1 MLFDDEPPPPAQSET
16 KTLGEDDF
24 VLGDDSHELGL
35 PKWTGA
41 RTPAA
46 RPSTPKA
53 APPAPPEPAPEPD
66 LTFEEDDDETVAP
79 SFVVESEVDDEELE
93 TASEQDEAEDEGS
106 DAAADDETEEETDE
120 ETDDEVE
127 SFDASDEEEAAD
139 VSTAAE
145 FEEPADE
152 VEASEEQEELE
163 HVFEPPAPPPPTP
176 RAKAPRRSRKN
187 EPPPVST
194 PSLSP
199 WIAFA
204 AILVLAYAGVT
215 WSLLAQPARADRWI
229 GRLPGFGRFEPSTLL
244 ARSVV
249 VAELEGR
256 YERLGDR
263 EPAFVARGQVVS
275 NASVSLND
283 VQVRGQLLAADGRV
297 LAEKSVFCGATASSA
312 VLSDLDSRE
321 VSILQRIQPPPRF
334 ALPPG
339 QSAPFVLVFPD
350 PPAEAAEVVASIQSA
365 SEIDR

>member
-1 MLFDDEPPPPAQSET
+1 MLFDDESPPSAPSET

-24 VLGDDSHELGL
+24 VMGDDSHELGL

-53 APPAPPEPAPEPD
+53 PPPASPEPAPEPD
-66 LTFEEDDDETVAP
+66 LTFEDDDDETIAP
-79 SFVVESEVDDEELE
+79 QLVVESEAEDEELE
-93 TASEQDEAEDEGS
+93 SASEPDEAEDEGI
-106 DAAADDETEEETDE
+106 DAAADDETDE
-120 ETDDEVE
+120 ETDDEDE

-145 FEEPADE
+145 FEEPAE
-152 VEASEEQEELE
+152 AVEEPEEREDLE
-163 HVFEPPAPPPPTP
+163 HVFEPPVPPPPTP
-176 RAKAPRRSRKN
+176 RAKAPRRSRKS
-187 EPPPVST
+187 EPPSAPN

-283 VQVRGQLLAADGRV
+283 VQVRGQLLATDGRV

>member
-24 VLGDDSHELGL
+24 VMGDDSHELGL

-53 APPAPPEPAPEPD
+53 PPPAPPEPEPD
-66 LTFEEDDDETVAP
+66 LTFEDDDETTAP
-79 SFVVESEVDDEELE
+79 RLVESPGVDEEDVPG
-93 TASEQDEAEDEGS
+93 ASEPDEAEDDGI
-106 DAAADDETEEETDE
+106 DAAADDEP
-120 ETDDEVE
+120 DDDAE
-127 SFDASDEEEAAD
+127 SFDATEDEEAAE
-139 VSTAAE
+139 VSAASA
-145 FEEPADE
+145 FEDGAEAVDEPDE
-152 VEASEEQEELE
+152 REDLE
-163 HVFEPPAPPPPTP
+163 HVFEPPAPPPPPP
-176 RAKAPRRSRKN
+176 RAKAPRRARKS
-187 EPPPVST
+187 EPTPV
-194 PSLSP
+194 PAASLSP

-204 AILVLAYAGVT
+204 AILVLAYAGLT

-275 NASVSLND
+275 NASVSLHD
-283 VQVRGQLLAADGRV
+283 VQIRGQLLAADGRV
-297 LAEKSVFCGATASSA
+297 LAEKLVFCGATASSA